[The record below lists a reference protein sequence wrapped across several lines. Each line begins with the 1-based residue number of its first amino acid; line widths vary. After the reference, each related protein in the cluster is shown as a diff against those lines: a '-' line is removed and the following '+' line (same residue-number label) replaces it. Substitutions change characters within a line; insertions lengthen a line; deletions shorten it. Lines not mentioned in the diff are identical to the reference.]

1 MTGLKYQKVL
11 PLRSEPWS
19 KWRMLI
25 ETGSAC
31 LGRDL
36 VSPASH
42 LFRHGNLI
50 DFHLSHILFKTEGG
64 REFMSCHML

>member
-1 MTGLKYQKVL
+1 
-11 PLRSEPWS
+11 
-19 KWRMLI
+19 MLI

-42 LFRHGNLI
+42 LFRHGSLI